1 MEMIAECAPKFF
13 VVSSGKR
20 RGDRAGVPAALD
32 GAGPVDARW
41 KNFARL
47 IGRNSKSGNQKHK
60 SQARRDAKFL
70 TLDPTHDVKATE
82 LGRRCI
88 IRMSFHLRAH
98 FEDLIAIKR
107 VTSERVQSM
116 QDTETD
122 RNAAAQTTARR
133 DIARD

>member
-13 VVSSGKR
+13 VVSGGKR

-32 GAGPVDARW
+32 GAGPVDARR

-47 IGRNSKSGNQKHK
+47 IRRNSKSGNQKHK

-70 TLDPTHDVKATE
+70 MLGPSHDVEATE
-82 LGRRCI
+82 LGWRCI

-98 FEDLIAIKR
+98 FENLIAIKR
-107 VTSERVQSM
+107 TTSERVQSM
-116 QDTETD
+116 QDTEAD
-122 RNAAAQTTARR
+122 RNAAAETTARR